1 MSLSSTNLTKRVGG
15 ASVVSGHIR
24 DQANTLLLVNVID
37 NPLYFI
43 GKQLYTTAKPRCN
56 EIVL

>member
-1 MSLSSTNLTKRVGG
+1 MSISIPNLTKRGGG

-37 NPLYFI
+37 DPFYLLGKLLYI
-43 GKQLYTTAKPRCN
+43 TAKP
-56 EIVL
+56 

>member
-1 MSLSSTNLTKRVGG
+1 MSISSTNLTKRVSD

-37 NPLYFI
+37 NPLYLI
-43 GKQLYTTAKPRCN
+43 GKPLYITAKPRCN